1 MRLERKHLRVFAA
14 RVWLVA
20 ALVVLVSGLILGAN
34 LALLGYAQP
43 RDDPVGQ
50 LTPARLM
57 QIERSLPKL
66 TPTSTTTA
74 TTVTTVTTVTTSV
87 ISPEPSPDDDHV
99 AGEHDDD

>member
-1 MRLERKHLRVFAA
+1 MSPERKRKLLRVFTA
-14 RVWLVA
+14 RLWLVA

-57 QIERSLPKL
+57 QIERSLPKE
-66 TPTSTTTA
+66 
-74 TTVTTVTTVTTSV
+74 TVTTGV
-87 ISPEPSPDDDHV
+87 ISPKPRPDDDDQIE
-99 AGEHDDD
+99 GEDSDD

>member
-57 QIERSLPKL
+57 QIERSLPKV
-66 TPTSTTTA
+66 S
-74 TTVTTVTTVTTSV
+74 VTTGSTS
-87 ISPEPSPDDDHV
+87 SKPPPDDDHV